1 MFTLNHFI
9 WLLIIVVLI
18 ALMLIINKKAKLSF
32 DTNLTILLCVMVI
45 SELIKIFCN
54 VDLKVTTSGGVTGT
68 YLDPGSLPFHLCS
81 MQIFFAFALKFFIK
95 SEKTRNVLL
104 CFMAPTMIVGAT
116 MSLLIPTIGVS
127 FTKLQ
132 VYQYFIYHGYIIY
145 FAIYLISNK
154 VIILNFKA
162 YISTMALLIVC
173 TIMALWINSILNVYA
188 VNFFYLSR
196 PPMENLPIL
205 NLNHGWK
212 VYFVNLFSCAV
223 VLMTLF
229 HLPFMII
236 NRKKICNNFS

>member
-9 WLLIIVVLI
+9 WLFIVIVLI
-18 ALMLIINKKAKLSF
+18 VTMLILNKKMKFSF
-32 DTNLTILLCVMVI
+32 NTNLTILLCVMVT
-45 SELIKIFCN
+45 SELIKIFSN
-54 VDLKVTTSGGVTGT
+54 VDLEITNGDGVTGT

-95 SEKTRNVLL
+95 SEKAKNVLL
-104 CFMAPTMIVGAT
+104 CFMAPTMSVGAT
-116 MSLLIPTIGVS
+116 MSLLIPTVGVS
-127 FTKLQ
+127 FTTLQ

-154 VIILNFKA
+154 VITLDFKA
-162 YISTMALLIVC
+162 YLSTMALLIVC
-173 TIMALWINSILNVYA
+173 TVMALWINSILSVYA

-212 VYFVNLFSCAV
+212 VYFISLFSCAV

-236 NRKKICNNFS
+236 NRKKIVK